1 MAQIKESSLEN
12 ALKWFLGIITIVG
25 FLITIY
31 LGFIRKTS
39 PQLEYDIL
47 SVTNFFNNAESA
59 SYITIL
65 VDSTDI
71 QKNHLNISAYNI
83 KIGNKGNAHI
93 SNNDYDDGFWGLKIN
108 NGVLLEPPVLL
119 ESSTEYLSH
128 KFIVCDSLKGSF
140 LIPLP
145 TLSLDI
151 DDYYIIKVIILHN
164 SDTLPSFQ
172 PEGKISGQKNI
183 LVNNFAQTKINV
195 FSEAFDGNI
204 LVQIIRFFAY
214 LILTLLLLI
223 IFVILAIKIDETK
236 EKNQRKKIIKE
247 ISHKTNILPFVKED
261 FINNGRHTIES
272 LYELYQMSEPE
283 VSIKYQKSKRFI
295 EKKDPKTL
303 NNKEQYYIHFNR
315 LERINHYVERGYLI
329 LNEDDTIQFNI
340 DAKKS
345 IKELH
350 EIMARNGL
358 LSSQKVIQI
367 KNNIS

>member
-1 MAQIKESSLEN
+1 MAQIKESALES
-12 ALKWFLGIITIVG
+12 ALKWFLWIITIVG
-25 FLITIY
+25 FFITIY
-31 LGFIRKTS
+31 LGFIRKTT
-39 PQLEYDIL
+39 PQIEYDIL
-47 SVTNFFNNAESA
+47 SVTNFFNNTESS

-83 KIGNKGNAHI
+83 KVENKGNAHI
-93 SNNDYDDGFWGLKIN
+93 SNNDYDDDFWGLKIK
-108 NGVLLEPPVLL
+108 NGELLEPPVLL
-119 ESSTEYLSH
+119 ESSTEYISH
-128 KFIVCDSLKGSF
+128 KFTVCDSLKGSS

-151 DDYYIIKVIILHN
+151 DDYYIIKVIVLHN
-164 SDTLPSFQ
+164 SDNLPSFQ

-183 LVNNFAQTKINV
+183 RVNNFAKTKKNV

-214 LILTLLLLI
+214 LILILLLL
-223 IFVILAIKIDETK
+223 FAVVALAIKIDETK
-236 EKNQRKKIIKE
+236 EKNKRKKIIKE
-247 ISHKTNILPFVKED
+247 ISRKTNIIPFVKED
-261 FINNGRHTIES
+261 FINEGRHTIEN

-295 EKKDPKTL
+295 ENKDPETL
-303 NNKEQYYIHFNR
+303 NNKEQYYIHLNR
-315 LERINHYVERGYLI
+315 LKRMDHYIERGYLI
-329 LNEDDTIQFNI
+329 LSNDNTILFNV
-340 DAKKS
+340 DAKEF
-345 IKELH
+345 IKEIY

-367 KNNIS
+367 KKQ